1 MSKPALKKNHWTSRV
16 NEVSVSKDARGELNV
31 PLRGG
36 AENGEFAYIG
46 PLNHNA
52 VVYKSGKLGEGE
64 LLLEVEN
71 LSISGLP
78 LYDIYTVLKNCK
90 GPARFKT
97 VRQGSKLT
105 KDLKQ
110 YLSQRFQKSSPDHE
124 LQQTIRDNLYRHA
137 VPCTTRAP
145 REGEVPG
152 VDYDFLSVEQFLEL
166 EKSGT
171 LLEIGTYDG
180 NYYGTPKPPV
190 QPPSGKV
197 ISSSGNS
204 GDAPLPDGLR
214 SSLPGSQHSTPRR
227 SKSYNDMHNAGLVPG
242 EQQQEDD
249 EDLHDMNSSFTG
261 DSSELD
267 EIHHSV
273 RPFAP
278 RQSDLSYAGTTPSPP
293 AITESTQQ
301 THTHLSHPPPEDPLG
316 PLPDNWEMA
325 YTENGEV
332 YFIDH
337 NTRTTSWIDPRCLD
351 KPQKPLEESEDDEG
365 VHTEELDNDLE
376 LPPGWE
382 KIDDPVYGVYYVDHI
397 NRKTQYENPV
407 LEAKKR
413 RQLEQQQPQQP
424 QPQSQQPPEGERYI
438 REWIEDS
445 TMAGAPLASYAAN
458 HQETY
463 RDPQTGP
470 AVPNAMGQKRGKPF
484 FTRNRS
490 ELKGTFINTKL
501 KKSRRGFGFT
511 VVGGDEPDEF
521 LQIKSLVLDGPAA
534 LDGKMETGD
543 VIVSVNDTCVLGYT
557 HAQVVKI
564 FQSIPIGSMVNL
576 ELCRGYPLPFDPDD
590 PNTSLVTSV
599 AILDNKEPI
608 IVNGQETSNSY
619 DSPSSHGSQNNNN
632 GPTNSG
638 VPVNGLPRPHSP
650 STEVASDTSSQHGY
664 PSDVVT
670 LASSIATQPELIT
683 VHMEKGDKGFG
694 FTIADSPGGGGQRVK
709 QIVDYPRCRGLRE
722 GDIIVE
728 VNKRNVQSMSHNQ
741 VVDLLS
747 KCPKGSEVTMLVQRG
762 VAPAKKSPKLQLSR
776 KDSQNSSQHSV
787 SSHRSAHADSPV
799 HSSLAPALSES
810 NAPPPPSQPLPGLP
824 IQDSPG
830 DGTIQRK
837 PDPFKIWA
845 QSRSMYESR
854 LPDFQEQDIFLWR
867 KDTGFGFR
875 ILGGNE
881 PGEPIYIGHIV
892 KYGAADEDGRLRSG
906 DELICVDGTAVV
918 GKSHQLVVQLMQQAA
933 KQGHVNLTV
942 RRKSTYAVKAEGDM
956 PPSPASS
963 HHSSTQAPSLTE
975 DIGKRTPQG
984 SQNSLNTV
992 SSGSG
997 STSGIG
1003 SGGGGGVGGGG
1014 GGSAVVAAAAATTS
1028 SQPPIAT
1035 PAVVSSGLQPYDV
1048 EIRRG
1053 ENEGFGFVIVSSVSR
1068 PEAGTTF
1075 AGNACV
1081 AMPHKIGRIIEGS
1094 PADRCGKL
1102 KVGDRILAVNG
1113 CSITNKS
1120 HSDIVNL
1127 IKEAGNTVT
1136 LRIIPGDESSNASL
1150 LTNAEK
1156 IATITTT
1163 HTAQQ
1168 QAAPEARTNTKPKQ
1182 ESFAPQ
1188 AAPPQPPTQQLPS
1201 TQDSEFYSV
1210 DLERD
1215 NKGFGFSL
1223 RGGREYNMDL
1233 YVLRLAEDGAAVR
1246 NGKMMVGDE
1255 ILEING
1261 ESTKGMKHARA
1272 IELIKNGGR
1281 RVHLVLKRGDGSVP
1295 EYDDSTNNIS
1305 AANPA
1310 SGVQNAAEVNTLPP
1324 NGAPSESSDPP
1335 EPQQSSRSKKEPGR
1349 RSHGTGRHTHSNHR
1363 HHSPSKK
1370 TSTGKHKG
1378 KKSTG
1383 KNTPKKKDDKKSD
1396 GRHRHRSR
1404 HRSPHKGHTRSRS
1417 ADNVL
1422 DDRHGGQ
1429 RRGRSPDRRHRRHRS
1444 PNRSP
1449 HRSPRR
1455 SPYRSPRR
1463 SPYRSPHRSPHRH
1476 RSPYR
1481 TRQQSPTRRRA
1492 QSSDPYR
1499 RYRSPER
1506 QTRSTEKPIV
1516 DEPVLKEPIKT
1527 PESTFRLE
1535 DSTLRESPALDRL
1548 NREVTPPLR
1557 REDRLYGE
1565 DSLLM
1570 KASTLDRSYRG
1581 GDNLLKDMA
1590 SRNQRDITLPRVR
1603 TPDSDSAY
1611 KKYST
1616 LLRGRSTER
1625 FDSTQLRGRS
1635 TERFDSTQLRGRSTE
1650 RFDRDERY
1658 PSRDST
1664 PEPWYRSRSLG
1675 RDISP
1680 IRSFRRDDS
1689 EDEEDDDNFVAAQVT
1704 QYYSTVKNKTNTS
1717 RSSKPTLPEPK
1728 KTYKENPKDLS
1739 I

>member
-16 NEVSVSKDARGELNV
+16 NESSVCKDARGDLNV

-46 PLNHNA
+46 QVNEDV
-52 VVYKSGKLGEGE
+52 VVYKSGKLTEGD

-78 LYDIYTVLKNCK
+78 LYDVQTVIKNCK
-90 GPARFKT
+90 GPVRLKT
-97 VRQGSKLT
+97 VRQGSKLN
-105 KDLKQ
+105 KDLKH

-137 VPCTTRAP
+137 VPCTTRPP
-145 REGEVPG
+145 REGEVSG
-152 VDYDFLSVEQFLEL
+152 VDYNFLSVEDFLEL

-171 LLEIGTYDG
+171 LLEIGTYEG

-190 QPPSGKV
+190 QPPGGKV
-197 ISSSGNS
+197 ISNSSSG
-204 GDAPLPDGLR
+204 GDAPLPDGL
-214 SSLPGSQHSTPRR
+214 SGSLPGSQHSTPRR
-227 SKSYNDMHNAGLVPG
+227 SKSYNDMHNAGIGPG

-249 EDLHDMNSSFTG
+249 EDLPDMNSSFTG

-278 RQSDLSYAGTTPSPP
+278 RQSEPSYPGTTPSPP
-293 AITESTQQ
+293 STTESTQQ
-301 THTHLSHPPPEDPLG
+301 SHPHLSHPPPEDPLG

-337 NTRTTSWIDPRCLD
+337 NTKTTSWIDPRCLD
-351 KPQKPLEESEDDEG
+351 KPQKPLEECEDDEG

-407 LEAKKR
+407 LEAKRR
-413 RQLEQQQPQQP
+413 RQLEQQPQQP

-445 TMAGAPLASYAAN
+445 TLAGAPLASYAAN

-470 AVPNAMGQKRGKPF
+470 PMPNAMGQKRGKPF

-608 IVNGQETSNSY
+608 IVNGQEASNSY

-632 GPTNSG
+632 GSANGGAPL
-638 VPVNGLPRPHSP
+638 NGLPRPHSP
-650 STEVASDTSSQHGY
+650 SAEVASDTSSQHGY

-694 FTIADSPGGGGQRVK
+694 FTIADSLGGGGQRVK

-787 SSHRSAHADSPV
+787 SSHRSTHTDSPV
-799 HSSLAPALSES
+799 HPSLAPPLSES
-810 NAPPPPSQPLPGLP
+810 VAPPPPSQPLPGLP
-824 IQDSPG
+824 PQDSPA

-942 RRKSTYAVKAEGDM
+942 RRKTSYGVKAEGDV

-975 DIGKRTPQG
+975 EIGKRTPQG

-1003 SGGGGGVGGGG
+1003 SGGGGGGA
-1014 GGSAVVAAAAATTS
+1014 GGSGNTVVAAAAAATTS
-1028 SQPPIAT
+1028 SQPPNTIST
-1035 PAVVSSGLQPYDV
+1035 VSTSALQPYDV
-1048 EIRRG
+1048 EIHRG

-1163 HTAQQ
+1163 HTPQQ
-1168 QAAPEARTNTKPKQ
+1168 QAAPEARNNTKPKQ
-1182 ESFAPQ
+1182 ESFEFKAPQ
-1188 AAPPQPPTQQLPS
+1188 GPPPQPPTQPVS
-1201 TQDSEFYSV
+1201 AQDAEFYSV

-1246 NGKMMVGDE
+1246 NGKMRVGDE

-1272 IELIKNGGR
+1272 IELIKSGGR
-1281 RVHLVLKRGDGSVP
+1281 RAHLVLKRGDGSVP
-1295 EYDDSTNNIS
+1295 EYDGSPNDSS

-1310 SGVQNAAEVNTLPP
+1310 SGLQNAAEVSTLPST
-1324 NGAPSESSDPP
+1324 NAPLESSYPP
-1335 EPQQSSRSKKEPGR
+1335 EHNRPSQSKKEPGR
-1349 RSHGTGRHTHSNHR
+1349 HSTGTGKHHHSNHR
-1363 HHSPSKK
+1363 HRSPNKK

-1378 KKSTG
+1378 RKSKG
-1383 KNTPKKKDDKKSD
+1383 KDKKKDD
-1396 GRHRHRSR
+1396 GHRHHSSGHHRSR
-1404 HRSPHKGHTRSRS
+1404 HRSPDKAHNRSRS
-1417 ADNVL
+1417 AENTL
-1422 DDRHGGQ
+1422 DSRHRGH
-1429 RRGRSPDRRHRRHRS
+1429 RHGRSPDRRRGHQSPSRH
-1444 PNRSP
+1444 
-1449 HRSPRR
+1449 
-1455 SPYRSPRR
+1455 R
-1463 SPYRSPHRSPHRH
+1463 SPYRSPHRSPYHSSHRH
-1476 RSPYR
+1476 RSPHR
-1481 TRQQSPTRRRA
+1481 SRHHSPTRRHA
-1492 QSSDPYR
+1492 HSSDPYR
-1499 RYRSPER
+1499 RYTSPER
-1506 QTRSTEKPIV
+1506 QRGRSNDKPNGV
-1516 DEPVLKEPIKT
+1516 EAVLKEPIKT
-1527 PESTFRLE
+1527 PEPSLALE
-1535 DSTLRESPALDRL
+1535 DSVLREPPALDRL
-1548 NREVTPPLR
+1548 NREATLPPLR
-1557 REDRLYGE
+1557 REERLFGD

-1570 KASTLDRSYRG
+1570 RASSMERAYRG
-1581 GDNLLKDMA
+1581 DSLLRDVA
-1590 SRNQRDITLPRVR
+1590 SRGQRDAYRDTTLPRVR

-1611 KKYST
+1611 KRYSS
-1616 LLRGRSTER
+1616 LLRGRSPVRTER
-1625 FDSTQLRGRS
+1625 DGR
-1635 TERFDSTQLRGRSTE
+1635 
-1650 RFDRDERY
+1650 Y
-1658 PSRDST
+1658 ASRDSS
-1664 PEPWYRSRSLG
+1664 PEPQYRTRSLG

-1689 EDEEDDDNFVAAQVT
+1689 EDEEDDDNFVAAKVRE
-1704 QYYSTVKNKTNTS
+1704 YYSTLKTNTS

>member
-1 MSKPALKKNHWTSRV
+1 MSKPVLKKNHWTSRV
-16 NEVSVSKDARGELNV
+16 NECSVSKDARGDLNV

-46 PLNHNA
+46 QVNED
-52 VVYKSGKLGEGE
+52 VVFYKMGKLSEGE

-78 LYDIYTVLKNCK
+78 LYDIQTVIKNCK
-90 GPARFKT
+90 GAVRLKT
-97 VRQGSKLT
+97 VRQGSKLN
-105 KDLKQ
+105 KDLKH
-110 YLSQRFQKSSPDHE
+110 YLSQRFQKSSADHE

-137 VPCTTRAP
+137 VPCTTRGP
-145 REGEVPG
+145 RDREVPG
-152 VDYDFLSVEQFLEL
+152 VDYNFLSVEDFLEL

-190 QPPSGKV
+190 QPPGGKV
-197 ISSSGNS
+197 IRSSGS
-204 GDAPLPDGLR
+204 GGDAPLPDGL
-214 SSLPGSQHSTPRR
+214 SGSLPGSEHSTPRR
-227 SKSYNDMHNAGLVPG
+227 SKSYNDMQNAGIGPG
-242 EQQQEDD
+242 EQQQQQEED
-249 EDLHDMNSSFTG
+249 EDLPDMNSSFTG

-267 EIHHSV
+267 EIPHSV
-273 RPFAP
+273 RPYVP
-278 RQSDLSYAGTTPSPP
+278 RSDPPYVGRTPSPS
-293 AITESTQQ
+293 ATTESTQQ
-301 THTHLSHPPPEDPLG
+301 SNSNLSHPPPEDPLG
-316 PLPDNWEMA
+316 TLPDNWEMA

-332 YFIDH
+332 YYIDH
-337 NTRTTSWIDPRCLD
+337 NTKTTSWIDPRCMD
-351 KPQKPLEESEDDEG
+351 KPQKPLEECEDDEG

-397 NRKTQYENPV
+397 NRKTQYENPM
-407 LEAKKR
+407 LEAKRR
-413 RQLEQQQPQQP
+413 RQLEQQPQQP

-445 TMAGAPLASYAAN
+445 ALAGAPLANYASN

-470 AVPNAMGQKRGKPF
+470 PMPNAVGQKRGKPF

-490 ELKGTFINTKL
+490 ELNGTFINTKL

-543 VIVSVNDTCVLGYT
+543 VIVSVNDICVLGYT

-599 AILDNKEPI
+599 AILDNKDPI
-608 IVNGQETSNSY
+608 IVNGQEALNSY
-619 DSPSSHGSQNNNN
+619 DSPSSHGSQNNNGSTN
-632 GPTNSG
+632 GGAPH
-638 VPVNGLPRPHSP
+638 NGLPRPYSP
-650 STEVASDTSSQHGY
+650 SVDVASDTSSHQGY
-664 PSDVVT
+664 PNDVVT

-709 QIVDYPRCRGLRE
+709 QIVDYPRCRGLKE

-728 VNKRNVQSMSHNQ
+728 VNKRNVQTMSHNQ
-741 VVDLLS
+741 VVDMLS
-747 KCPKGSEVTMLVQRG
+747 KCPKGSEVSMLVQRG
-762 VAPAKKSPKLQLSR
+762 VAPAKKSPKLDHTELAPPYRDYTRMQLSR

-787 SSHRSAHADSPV
+787 SSHRSAHTDSPV
-799 HSSLAPALSES
+799 HPSLAATLNES
-810 NAPPPPSQPLPGLP
+810 IAPPPPSQPLPGLP
-824 IQDSPG
+824 PQDSPA

-906 DELICVDGTAVV
+906 DELVSVDGTAVV

-942 RRKSTYAVKAEGDM
+942 RRKATYTVKAEGDV

-963 HHSSTQAPSLTE
+963 HHSSNQAPSLTE
-975 DIGKRTPQG
+975 EMGKRDPQG

-1003 SGGGGGVGGGG
+1003 SGGGGGGGA
-1014 GGSAVVAAAAATTS
+1014 GGSVNAVIAVAAATTNS
-1028 SQPPIAT
+1028 SQPPIVMANAPST
-1035 PAVVSSGLQPYDV
+1035 MQPYDV

-1053 ENEGFGFVIVSSVSR
+1053 ESEGFGFVIVSSVSR

-1075 AGNACV
+1075 
-1081 AMPHKIGRIIEGS
+1081 GRIIEGS

-1102 KVGDRILAVNG
+1102 KVGDRILAVNS

-1163 HTAQQ
+1163 HTPQQ
-1168 QAAPEARTNTKPKQ
+1168 QAAPEARNNTKPKQ
-1182 ESFAPQ
+1182 ESFEFKAPQ
-1188 AAPPQPPTQQLPS
+1188 GPPPQPPTQVS
-1201 TQDSEFYSV
+1201 AQDSEFYSV
-1210 DLERD
+1210 DLDRD

-1233 YVLRLAEDGAAVR
+1233 YVLRLAEEGAAVR
-1246 NGKMMVGDE
+1246 NGKMRVGDE

-1272 IELIKNGGR
+1272 IELIKSGGR

-1295 EYDDSTNNIS
+1295 EYVNGPDDVITAYPS
-1305 AANPA
+1305 
-1310 SGVQNAAEVNTLPP
+1310 SGLQNAAEVSALTN
-1324 NGAPSESSDPP
+1324 APSESSYPP
-1335 EPQQSSRSKKEPGR
+1335 EPPQPSRSKKEPTR
-1349 RSHGTGRHTHSNHR
+1349 PSNHR
-1363 HHSPSKK
+1363 HRSPNKK
-1370 TSTGKHKG
+1370 TSTVKTKG
-1378 KKSTG
+1378 KKSKG
-1383 KNTPKKKDDKKSD
+1383 NKLLKKKDDKGSD
-1396 GRHRHRSR
+1396 GHRHHSNGKHRSR
-1404 HRSPHKGHTRSRS
+1404 HRSPDKVHSRSRS
-1417 ADNVL
+1417 AENTL
-1422 DDRHGGQ
+1422 DTRRGGQ
-1429 RRGRSPDRRHRRHRS
+1429 RSGRSPDRRTGQPSNHRS
-1444 PNRSP
+1444 P
-1449 HRSPRR
+1449 H
-1455 SPYRSPRR
+1455 R
-1463 SPYRSPHRSPHRH
+1463 SPYRSPHRSPHRSPRRH
-1476 RSPYR
+1476 RSPHR
-1481 TRQQSPTRRRA
+1481 SRHHSPTRR
-1492 QSSDPYR
+1492 QYHSSDPYR
-1499 RYRSPER
+1499 RNASPER
-1506 QTRSTEKPIV
+1506 QRRVNEKPNGV
-1516 DEPVLKEPIKT
+1516 EAALKEPART
-1527 PESTFRLE
+1527 SELSLPFE
-1535 DSTLRESPALDRL
+1535 DSFLRESPAMDRL
-1548 NREVTPPLR
+1548 NREATLPPLR
-1557 REDRLYGE
+1557 REGRLYGE
-1565 DSLLM
+1565 DSLLR
-1570 KASTLDRSYRG
+1570 KASSMERIYK
-1581 GDNLLKDMA
+1581 GDSLLRDLAA
-1590 SRNQRDITLPRVR
+1590 SRSQRDATLPRVR

-1611 KKYST
+1611 KKYSS
-1616 LLRGRSTER
+1616 LLRGRSPER
-1625 FDSTQLRGRS
+1625 TVRDDGR
-1635 TERFDSTQLRGRSTE
+1635 FA
-1650 RFDRDERY
+1650 
-1658 PSRDST
+1658 SRDST
-1664 PEPWYRSRSLG
+1664 PEPQYRARSLG

-1680 IRSFRRDDS
+1680 VRSFRRDDS
-1689 EDEEDDDNFVAAQVT
+1689 EDEEDDDNFVAAKVRE
-1704 QYYSTVKNKTNTS
+1704 YYSTLKTDSS
-1717 RSSKPTLPEPK
+1717 RSSALPEPK
-1728 KTYKENPKDLS
+1728 KTYKDNPKDLS

>member
-1 MSKPALKKNHWTSRV
+1 MSKPVLKKNHWTSRV
-16 NEVSVSKDARGELNV
+16 NETSVSKDARGDLNV
-31 PLRGG
+31 QLRGG

-46 PLNHNA
+46 RVEEDV
-52 VVYKSGKLGEGE
+52 VVYQSGKLNEGE

-78 LYDIYTVLKNCK
+78 LYDIHTVIKNCK
-90 GPARFKT
+90 GPVRLKT
-97 VRQGSKLT
+97 VRQGSKLN
-105 KDLKQ
+105 KDLKH

-152 VDYDFLSVEQFLEL
+152 VDYNFLSVEDFLEL

-190 QPPSGKV
+190 QPPGGKV
-197 ISSSGNS
+197 ISSSGNG
-204 GDAPLPDGLR
+204 GDAPLPDGLS

-227 SKSYNDMHNAGLVPG
+227 SKSYNDMHNAGIGPG
-242 EQQQEDD
+242 ELQQEDD
-249 EDLHDMNSSFTG
+249 EDLPDMNSSFTG

-267 EIHHSV
+267 EIHNSV
-273 RPFAP
+273 RNFAP
-278 RQSDLSYAGTTPSPP
+278 RRSDPPYIGTTPSPP
-293 AITESTQQ
+293 ATTESTQQ
-301 THTHLSHPPPEDPLG
+301 THPHLSHPPPEDPLG

-337 NTRTTSWIDPRCLD
+337 NTKTTSWIDPRCLD
-351 KPQKPLEESEDDEG
+351 KPQKPLEECEDDEG

-407 LEAKKR
+407 LEAKRR

-445 TMAGAPLASYAAN
+445 ALAGPPLASYAAN

-463 RDPQTGP
+463 RDPETGP
-470 AVPNAMGQKRGKPF
+470 TVPNAMGQKRGKPF

-599 AILDNKEPI
+599 AILDNKDPI
-608 IVNGQETSNSY
+608 IVNGQEAPNSY

-632 GPTNSG
+632 GSTNG
-638 VPVNGLPRPHSP
+638 GAPLNGLPRPHSP
-650 STEVASDTSSQHGY
+650 SAEVASDTSSQHGY

-709 QIVDYPRCRGLRE
+709 QIVDYPRCRGLKE

-787 SSHRSAHADSPV
+787 SSHRSVHTDSPV
-799 HSSLAPALSES
+799 HQSLAPPLSES
-810 NAPPPPSQPLPGLP
+810 VAPPPPSQPLPGLP
-824 IQDSPG
+824 PQDSPA

-942 RRKSTYAVKAEGDM
+942 RRKTSYAVKAEGDV

-975 DIGKRTPQG
+975 EIGKRTPQG

-1003 SGGGGGVGGGG
+1003 SGGGGGGA
-1014 GGSAVVAAAAATTS
+1014 GGSSNAVVAVAAATTA
-1028 SQPPIAT
+1028 SQPPNAT
-1035 PAVVSSGLQPYDV
+1035 STVPSALQPYDV

-1163 HTAQQ
+1163 HTPQQ
-1168 QAAPEARTNTKPKQ
+1168 QAAPEARNNTKPKQ
-1182 ESFAPQ
+1182 ESFEFKAPQ
-1188 AAPPQPPTQQLPS
+1188 GPPPQPPTQVSP
-1201 TQDSEFYSV
+1201 QDAEFYSV

-1246 NGKMMVGDE
+1246 NGKMRVGDE

-1272 IELIKNGGR
+1272 IELIKSGGR
-1281 RVHLVLKRGDGSVP
+1281 RAHLVLKRGDGSVP
-1295 EYDDSTNNIS
+1295 EYDGSPNDSS

-1310 SGVQNAAEVNTLPP
+1310 SGLQNAAEVSTMPSTHE
-1324 NGAPSESSDPP
+1324 PSESSYPP
-1335 EPQQSSRSKKEPGR
+1335 EPHQSSRSKKEPTR
-1349 RSHGTGRHTHSNHR
+1349 HSTGTGKH
-1363 HHSPSKK
+1363 HHSKNRHRSPGKK

-1378 KKSTG
+1378 KKYPV
-1383 KNTPKKKDDKKSD
+1383 KLFKKKDNKGSD
-1396 GRHRHRSR
+1396 GHRHPSSGHHRSR
-1404 HRSPHKGHTRSRS
+1404 HRSPERGHGRSRS
-1417 ADNVL
+1417 AENTL
-1422 DDRHGGQ
+1422 DSRHGGH
-1429 RRGRSPDRRHRRHRS
+1429 RHGRSPDRRHGHHTTSHHRHRS
-1444 PNRSP
+1444 P
-1449 HRSPRR
+1449 
-1455 SPYRSPRR
+1455 YR
-1463 SPYRSPHRSPHRH
+1463 SPYRSPHRSPYRSPHRH
-1476 RSPYR
+1476 RSPHR
-1481 TRQQSPTRRRA
+1481 SRHHSPTRRYA
-1492 QSSDPYR
+1492 HSYDPHR
-1499 RYRSPER
+1499 RYASPER
-1506 QTRSTEKPIV
+1506 QTRSNEKPNG
-1516 DEPVLKEPIKT
+1516 DEAVLKEPIKS
-1527 PESTFRLE
+1527 PEPSLPFE
-1535 DSTLRESPALDRL
+1535 DSILREAPAMDRL
-1548 NREVTPPLR
+1548 NREATLPSLLR
-1557 REDRLYGE
+1557 EERRYGE
-1565 DSLLM
+1565 DSLL
-1570 KASTLDRSYRG
+1570 KRASSMERAYRG
-1581 GDNLLKDMA
+1581 DTLKGDSLLRDLA
-1590 SRNQRDITLPRVR
+1590 SRGQRDNFRDTTLPRVR

-1611 KKYST
+1611 RRYTS
-1616 LLRGRSTER
+1616 LLRGRSPERTER
-1625 FDSTQLRGRS
+1625 DGRYASRGNS
-1635 TERFDSTQLRGRSTE
+1635 
-1650 RFDRDERY
+1650 
-1658 PSRDST
+1658 
-1664 PEPWYRSRSLG
+1664 PEPAYRSHSLG
-1675 RDISP
+1675 RDVSP
-1680 IRSFRRDDS
+1680 IRSPRRDDS
-1689 EDEEDDDNFVAAQVT
+1689 EDEEDDDNFVADKVRE
-1704 QYYSTVKNKTNTS
+1704 YYSTLKTNTS
-1717 RSSKPTLPEPK
+1717 HSSRPTLPEPK
-1728 KTYKENPKDLS
+1728 KTYKEKPKDLS

>member
-1 MSKPALKKNHWTSRV
+1 MSKPALKKPHWSARV
-16 NEVSVSKDARGELNV
+16 IESFVLKDARGDINV
-31 PLRGG
+31 PMRGG
-36 AENGEFAYIG
+36 AENGEFAHIG
-46 PLNHNA
+46 PVDRDL
-52 VVYKSGKLGEGE
+52 VIYQSGALSEGD

-71 LSISGLP
+71 LAISGLP
-78 LYDIYTVLKNCK
+78 LYDVQTVIQNSR
-90 GPARFKT
+90 GPVKLKT
-97 VRQGSKLT
+97 VRQGNKLT
-105 KDLKQ
+105 KDLKL

-124 LQQTIRDNLYRHA
+124 LQQTIRDNLYHHA
-137 VPCTTRAP
+137 VPCTTRHP
-145 REGEVPG
+145 RDGEVPG
-152 VDYDFLSVEQFLEL
+152 VDYNFLSVEDFLEL

-171 LLEIGTYDG
+171 LLEVGSYEG

-190 QPPSGKV
+190 HPPNGKV
-197 ISSSGNS
+197 ISSGVRG
-204 GDAPLPDGLR
+204 GDAPLPDGL
-214 SSLPGSQHSTPRR
+214 SGSLPGSQHSTPRR
-227 SKSYNDMHNAGLVPG
+227 SKSYHDMHNAGIGPG
-242 EQQQEDD
+242 ERQEDD
-249 EDLHDMNSSFTG
+249 DDLPDMNSSFTG

-267 EIHHSV
+267 EINHPV
-273 RPFAP
+273 RPYVP
-278 RQSDLSYAGTTPSPP
+278 RQSDPSYPGTTPSPSST
-293 AITESTQQ
+293 TEGTQQ
-301 THTHLSHPPPEDPLG
+301 THSHLSHPPSEDPQG

-337 NTRTTSWIDPRCLD
+337 NTKTTSWIDPRCLD
-351 KPQKPLEESEDDEG
+351 KPQKPVEESEDDEG

-407 LEAKKR
+407 LEAKRR
-413 RQLEQQQPQQP
+413 RQPEQQLPP
-424 QPQSQQPPEGERYI
+424 QPQSQQPPE
-438 REWIEDS
+438 EWIEDS

-463 RDPQTGP
+463 RDPQMGP
-470 AVPNAMGQKRGKPF
+470 PPVPTAMGQKRGKPF

-490 ELKGTFINTKL
+490 ELKGNFINTKL

-543 VIVSVNDTCVLGYT
+543 VIVSVNDICVLGYT

-599 AILDNKEPI
+599 AILDNKDPI
-608 IVNGQETSNSY
+608 IVNGQEVSNSY
-619 DSPSSHGSQNNNN
+619 DSPSSHGSQSNNHGPAN
-632 GPTNSG
+632 GGAPL
-638 VPVNGLPRPHSP
+638 NGLPRSHSP

-664 PSDVVT
+664 HSDVHT

-694 FTIADSPGGGGQRVK
+694 FTIADSVGGGGQRVK

-762 VAPAKKSPKLQLSR
+762 VAPAKKSPKLDRFDPAPAYRDYTRQLSR

-799 HSSLAPALSES
+799 HTSLAPPLSES
-810 NAPPPPSQPLPGLP
+810 NAPPPPPSQPLPGLP
-824 IQDSPG
+824 PEDSTG

-906 DELICVDGTAVV
+906 DELISVDGTAVV

-933 KQGHVNLTV
+933 KQGHVNLMV
-942 RRKSTYAVKAEGDM
+942 RRKTSYAVKAEGDV

-963 HHSSTQAPSLTE
+963 HHSSIQAPSLTD

-1003 SGGGGGVGGGG
+1003 SGGGGGPAANGNTNTVMP
-1014 GGSAVVAAAAATTS
+1014 AAAVTAATTS
-1028 SQPPIAT
+1028 SSQPLN
-1035 PAVVSSGLQPYDV
+1035 SSSAGNPSSTLQPYDV
-1048 EIRRG
+1048 EIHRG

-1102 KVGDRILAVNG
+1102 KVGDRILAVNN

-1182 ESFAPQ
+1182 ESFEFMPQ
-1188 AAPPQPPTQQLPS
+1188 QGPPPQPPTQPGS
-1201 TQDSEFYSV
+1201 AQDSEFYSV

-1215 NKGFGFSL
+1215 SKGFGFSL

-1246 NGKMMVGDE
+1246 NGKMRVGDE

-1281 RVHLVLKRGDGSVP
+1281 RAHLVLKRGDGSVP
-1295 EYDDSTNNIS
+1295 EYDGITDG
-1305 AANPA
+1305 NPA
-1310 SGVQNAAEVNTLPP
+1310 AGLQNAEEVSLLPQT
-1324 NGAPSESSDPP
+1324 NAPSEASFPP
-1335 EPQQSSRSKKEPGR
+1335 EPQEASRSKKDPHRHSNGTGRHHHSKHRRHSPTKHRGR
-1349 RSHGTGRHTHSNHR
+1349 RSHGHR
-1363 HHSPSKK
+1363 LY
-1370 TSTGKHKG
+1370 
-1378 KKSTG
+1378 
-1383 KNTPKKKDDKKSD
+1383 KKKDSS
-1396 GRHRHRSR
+1396 GHHHHSSGHHRSR
-1404 HRSPHKGHTRSRS
+1404 HRSPDKGHSRSRS
-1417 ADNVL
+1417 AENTL
-1422 DDRHGGQ
+1422 DSKHSGHY
-1429 RRGRSPDRRHRRHRS
+1429 RGRSPDRHRHHRSPSPHRRHRS
-1444 PNRSP
+1444 PY
-1449 HRSPRR
+1449 R
-1455 SPYRSPRR
+1455 SPYRRH
-1463 SPYRSPHRSPHRH
+1463 SPHRSPHRH
-1476 RSPYR
+1476 RSPYHHSR
-1481 TRQQSPTRRRA
+1481 HRSPRRHTH
-1492 QSSDPYR
+1492 SSDPYY
-1499 RYRSPER
+1499 RYGSPER
-1506 QTRSTEKPIV
+1506 LNRNNEKPTA
-1516 DEPVLKEPIKT
+1516 DEAALKEPHV
-1527 PESTFRLE
+1527 STEPRFPLE
-1535 DSTLRESPALDRL
+1535 NGILREPQTLERQ
-1548 NREVTPPLR
+1548 NKEVTLPPLR
-1557 REDRLYGE
+1557 RDDRLYE
-1565 DSLLM
+1565 DDSLLM
-1570 KASTLDRSYRG
+1570 RASSMDRAYRG
-1581 GDNLLKDMA
+1581 NSLLRDLA
-1590 SRNQRDITLPRVR
+1590 SGGQRDAFRDATLPRER
-1603 TPDSDSAY
+1603 APELESAY
-1611 KKYST
+1611 KKYSS
-1616 LLRGRSTER
+1616 LLRGRSPER
-1625 FDSTQLRGRS
+1625 NNHHGHHFSRS
-1635 TERFDSTQLRGRSTE
+1635 N
-1650 RFDRDERY
+1650 
-1658 PSRDST
+1658 T
-1664 PEPWYRSRSLG
+1664 PEPPVYRARSLG

-1680 IRSFRRDDS
+1680 IRSPRRADS
-1689 EDEEDDDNFVAAQVT
+1689 EDEEDDDYFVAAKVKE
-1704 QYYSTVKNKTNTS
+1704 YYSTLKSNTH
-1717 RSSKPTLPEPK
+1717 RSTKPTLPEPK
-1728 KTYKENPKDLS
+1728 HYKENPKDLS

>member
-16 NEVSVSKDARGELNV
+16 NESSVCKDARGDLNV

-46 PLNHNA
+46 QVNEDV
-52 VVYKSGKLGEGE
+52 VVYKSGKLTEGD

-78 LYDIYTVLKNCK
+78 LYDVQTVIKNCK
-90 GPARFKT
+90 GPVRLKT
-97 VRQGSKLT
+97 VRQGSKLN
-105 KDLKQ
+105 KDLKH

-137 VPCTTRAP
+137 VPCTTRPP
-145 REGEVPG
+145 REGEVSG
-152 VDYDFLSVEQFLEL
+152 VDYNFLSVEDFLEL

-171 LLEIGTYDG
+171 LLEIGTYEG

-190 QPPSGKV
+190 QPPGGKV
-197 ISSSGNS
+197 ISNSSSG
-204 GDAPLPDGLR
+204 GDAPLPDGL
-214 SSLPGSQHSTPRR
+214 SGSLPGSQHSTPRR
-227 SKSYNDMHNAGLVPG
+227 SKSYNDMHNAGIGPG
-242 EQQQEDD
+242 EQQQQEDD
-249 EDLHDMNSSFTG
+249 EDLPDMNSSFTG

-278 RQSDLSYAGTTPSPP
+278 RQSEPSYPGTTPSPP
-293 AITESTQQ
+293 STTESTQQ
-301 THTHLSHPPPEDPLG
+301 SHPHLSHPPPEDPLG

-337 NTRTTSWIDPRCLD
+337 NTKTTSWIDPRCLD
-351 KPQKPLEESEDDEG
+351 KPQKPLEECEDDEG

-407 LEAKKR
+407 LEAKRR
-413 RQLEQQQPQQP
+413 RQLEQQPQQP

-445 TMAGAPLASYAAN
+445 TLAGAPLASYAAN

-470 AVPNAMGQKRGKPF
+470 PMPNAMGQKRGKPF

-608 IVNGQETSNSY
+608 IVNGQEASNSY

-632 GPTNSG
+632 GSANGGAPL
-638 VPVNGLPRPHSP
+638 NGLPRPHSP
-650 STEVASDTSSQHGY
+650 SAEVASDTSSQHGY

-694 FTIADSPGGGGQRVK
+694 FTIADSLGGGGQRVK

-762 VAPAKKSPKLQLSR
+762 VAPAKKSPKLDDFELAPPYRDYTRRQLSR

-787 SSHRSAHADSPV
+787 SSHRSAHTDSPV
-799 HSSLAPALSES
+799 HPSLAPPLSES
-810 NAPPPPSQPLPGLP
+810 VAPPPPSQPLPGLP
-824 IQDSPG
+824 PQDSPA

-942 RRKSTYAVKAEGDM
+942 RRKTSYGVKAEGDV

-975 DIGKRTPQG
+975 EIGKRTPQG

-1003 SGGGGGVGGGG
+1003 SGGGGGGA
-1014 GGSAVVAAAAATTS
+1014 GGSGNTVVAAAAAATTS
-1028 SQPPIAT
+1028 SQPPNTIST
-1035 PAVVSSGLQPYDV
+1035 VSTSALQPYDV
-1048 EIRRG
+1048 EIHRG

-1163 HTAQQ
+1163 HTPQQ
-1168 QAAPEARTNTKPKQ
+1168 QAAPEARNNTKPKQ
-1182 ESFAPQ
+1182 ESFEFKAPQ
-1188 AAPPQPPTQQLPS
+1188 GPPPQPPTQPVS
-1201 TQDSEFYSV
+1201 AQDAEFYSV

-1246 NGKMMVGDE
+1246 NGKMRVGDE

-1272 IELIKNGGR
+1272 IELIKSGGR
-1281 RVHLVLKRGDGSVP
+1281 RAHLVLKRGDGSVP
-1295 EYDDSTNNIS
+1295 EYGMVAPHLTACMRNDKMGEASVLQNQTTVCNFPPLS
-1305 AANPA
+1305 CRLALPPA
-1310 SGVQNAAEVNTLPP
+1310 SSLSLSLSLSLPLSISLIILISVWCGL
-1324 NGAPSESSDPP
+1324 N
-1335 EPQQSSRSKKEPGR
+1335 
-1349 RSHGTGRHTHSNHR
+1349 
-1363 HHSPSKK
+1363 SP
-1370 TSTGKHKG
+1370 
-1378 KKSTG
+1378 
-1383 KNTPKKKDDKKSD
+1383 
-1396 GRHRHRSR
+1396 
-1404 HRSPHKGHTRSRS
+1404 
-1417 ADNVL
+1417 V
-1422 DDRHGGQ
+1422 
-1429 RRGRSPDRRHRRHRS
+1429 
-1444 PNRSP
+1444 
-1449 HRSPRR
+1449 
-1455 SPYRSPRR
+1455 
-1463 SPYRSPHRSPHRH
+1463 
-1476 RSPYR
+1476 
-1481 TRQQSPTRRRA
+1481 
-1492 QSSDPYR
+1492 
-1499 RYRSPER
+1499 
-1506 QTRSTEKPIV
+1506 
-1516 DEPVLKEPIKT
+1516 PVL
-1527 PESTFRLE
+1527 
-1535 DSTLRESPALDRL
+1535 
-1548 NREVTPPLR
+1548 
-1557 REDRLYGE
+1557 
-1565 DSLLM
+1565 
-1570 KASTLDRSYRG
+1570 
-1581 GDNLLKDMA
+1581 
-1590 SRNQRDITLPRVR
+1590 
-1603 TPDSDSAY
+1603 
-1611 KKYST
+1611 YSMH
-1616 LLRGRSTER
+1616 
-1625 FDSTQLRGRS
+1625 
-1635 TERFDSTQLRGRSTE
+1635 
-1650 RFDRDERY
+1650 
-1658 PSRDST
+1658 
-1664 PEPWYRSRSLG
+1664 
-1675 RDISP
+1675 
-1680 IRSFRRDDS
+1680 
-1689 EDEEDDDNFVAAQVT
+1689 
-1704 QYYSTVKNKTNTS
+1704 TNPFT
-1717 RSSKPTLPEPK
+1717 
-1728 KTYKENPKDLS
+1728 
-1739 I
+1739 

>member
-1 MSKPALKKNHWTSRV
+1 MSKPPPKKNHWTSRV
-16 NEVSVSKDARGELNV
+16 NECLVSRDARGDLNV

-36 AENGEFAYIG
+36 AEDGEFAHIG
-46 PLNHNA
+46 QVNGDARL
-52 VVYKSGKLGEGE
+52 VYQSGKLNDGE

-78 LYDIYTVLKNCK
+78 LYDVRTLIQNCK
-90 GPARFKT
+90 GPVRLKT
-97 VRQGSKLT
+97 VRQGSKLN
-105 KDLKQ
+105 KDLKH

-145 REGEVPG
+145 REGEVSG
-152 VDYDFLSVEQFLEL
+152 VDYNFLSVEDFLEL

-180 NYYGTPKPPV
+180 NYYGTPKPPE
-190 QPPSGKV
+190 QPPGGKV
-197 ISSSGNS
+197 ISRSGS
-204 GDAPLPDGLR
+204 GGDAPLPDGL
-214 SSLPGSQHSTPRR
+214 SGSLPGSQHSTPRR
-227 SKSYNDMHNAGLVPG
+227 SKSYNDMQNAGIGPG
-242 EQQQEDD
+242 AQQQEDD
-249 EDLHDMNSSFTG
+249 EDLPDMNSSFTG
-261 DSSELD
+261 DSSEFD
-267 EIHHSV
+267 EIHHTV

-278 RQSDLSYAGTTPSPP
+278 HQSAPSYAGTTPSPP
-293 AITESTQQ
+293 ATTESTQQ
-301 THTHLSHPPPEDPLG
+301 SHSHPSHPPPEDPLG

-337 NTRTTSWIDPRCLD
+337 NTKTTSWIDPRCLD
-351 KPQKPLEESEDDEG
+351 KPQKPLEECEDDEG

-407 LEAKKR
+407 LEAKRR
-413 RQLEQQQPQQP
+413 RQLEQQQP

-445 TMAGAPLASYAAN
+445 TLAGAPLASYAAN

-470 AVPNAMGQKRGKPF
+470 PMPNAMGQKRGKPF

-599 AILDNKEPI
+599 AILENKEPI
-608 IVNGQETSNSY
+608 IVNGQEAPNSY

-632 GPTNSG
+632 ISTNG
-638 VPVNGLPRPHSP
+638 GAPLNGLPRPHSP
-650 STEVASDTSSQHGY
+650 SAEVASDTSSQHGY
-664 PSDVVT
+664 PNDVVT

-709 QIVDYPRCRGLRE
+709 QIVDYPRCRGLKE

-741 VVDLLS
+741 VVDMLS
-747 KCPKGSEVTMLVQRG
+747 KCPKGSGVTMLVQRG

-787 SSHRSAHADSPV
+787 SSHRSTHTDSPL
-799 HSSLAPALSES
+799 HPSLAPPLNENA
-810 NAPPPPSQPLPGLP
+810 APPPPTQPLPGLP
-824 IQDSPG
+824 PQDSPA

-942 RRKSTYAVKAEGDM
+942 RRKTGFAVKAEGDV

-975 DIGKRTPQG
+975 EMGKRTPQG

-1003 SGGGGGVGGGG
+1003 SGGGGGGVGGSGNTVVT
-1014 GGSAVVAAAAATTS
+1014 AVAAATS
-1028 SQPPIAT
+1028 SQPLNANSIA
-1035 PAVVSSGLQPYDV
+1035 PSSTLQPYDV

-1102 KVGDRILAVNG
+1102 KVGDRILAVNA

-1163 HTAQQ
+1163 HTPQQ
-1168 QAAPEARTNTKPKQ
+1168 QAAPEARNNTKPKQ
-1182 ESFAPQ
+1182 ESFEYKPPQ
-1188 AAPPQPPTQQLPS
+1188 GPPPQPPTQVS
-1201 TQDSEFYSV
+1201 AQDGEFYSV
-1210 DLERD
+1210 DLDRD

-1246 NGKMMVGDE
+1246 NGKMRVGDE

-1272 IELIKNGGR
+1272 IELIKSGGR

-1295 EYDDSTNNIS
+1295 EYDGSPNDSST
-1305 AANPA
+1305 AYPA
-1310 SGVQNAAEVNTLPP
+1310 SGLQNAAEVSTMPSTN
-1324 NGAPSESSDPP
+1324 APSELSYPP
-1335 EPQQSSRSKKEPGR
+1335 GPQQPSRSKKEPNHNSNR
-1349 RSHGTGRHTHSNHR
+1349 AGRHHHSKHR
-1363 HHSPSKK
+1363 HSSPHKK
-1370 TSTGKHKG
+1370 TSTGRRKE
-1378 KKSTG
+1378 KKSTTKG
-1383 KNTPKKKDDKKSD
+1383 ALKLFKKKDGKGSD
-1396 GRHRHRSR
+1396 GHHPQSSGHHRSR
-1404 HRSPHKGHTRSRS
+1404 HRSPDRKHGRSRS
-1417 ADNVL
+1417 AENTL
-1422 DDRHGGQ
+1422 DSRHRGH
-1429 RRGRSPDRRHRRHRS
+1429 RHGRSPERHQGHRHRS
-1444 PNRSP
+1444 P
-1449 HRSPRR
+1449 
-1455 SPYRSPRR
+1455 YR
-1463 SPYRSPHRSPHRH
+1463 SPYRSPHRSPHRSPRRH
-1476 RSPYR
+1476 RSPHR
-1481 TRQQSPTRRRA
+1481 SRQHSPTRRHTN
-1492 QSSDPYR
+1492 SLDPYR
-1499 RYRSPER
+1499 RYASPER
-1506 QTRSTEKPIV
+1506 QGRSNEMPNR
-1516 DEPVLKEPIKT
+1516 DAAVLKEPRPKT
-1527 PESTFRLE
+1527 PELSFPFE
-1535 DSTLRESPALDRL
+1535 DSILREPPALGRL
-1548 NREVTPPLR
+1548 NSEATFPPLR
-1557 REDRLYGE
+1557 REERLYGE
-1565 DSLLM
+1565 DSLM
-1570 KASTLDRSYRG
+1570 KRASSMDRAYRG
-1581 GDNLLKDMA
+1581 DSLLGNSLLRDVA
-1590 SRNQRDITLPRVR
+1590 SRGQRDTYGDTTLPRVR
-1603 TPDSDSAY
+1603 TPESDSGY
-1611 KKYST
+1611 KRYSS
-1616 LLRGRSTER
+1616 LLRGRSPER
-1625 FDSTQLRGRS
+1625 AERNGRYAS
-1635 TERFDSTQLRGRSTE
+1635 QG
-1650 RFDRDERY
+1650 
-1658 PSRDST
+1658 ST
-1664 PEPWYRSRSLG
+1664 PEPQYRSSSLG
-1675 RDISP
+1675 RDVSP
-1680 IRSFRRDDS
+1680 VRTSRRDDS
-1689 EDEEDDDNFVAAQVT
+1689 EDEEDDDIFVAAKVRE
-1704 QYYSTVKNKTNTS
+1704 YYSTLKTNTS
-1717 RSSKPTLPEPK
+1717 SSSKPTLPEPK
-1728 KTYKENPKDLS
+1728 KTYKDNPRDLS

>member
-1 MSKPALKKNHWTSRV
+1 MSKPVLKKNHWTFRL
-16 NEVSVSKDARGELNV
+16 NECAVFKDARGEFSV

-36 AENGEFAYIG
+36 AENGEFALIG
-46 PLNHNA
+46 QVNED
-52 VVYKSGKLGEGE
+52 VVLYKSGKLNEGE

-78 LYDIYTVLKNCK
+78 LYDVQTVIKNCK
-90 GPARFKT
+90 GPVRLKT
-97 VRQGSKLT
+97 VRQGSKLN
-105 KDLKQ
+105 KDLKN
-110 YLSQRFQKSSPDHE
+110 YLSQRFQKSSPDYE

-152 VDYDFLSVEQFLEL
+152 VDYNFLSVEDFLEL

-171 LLEIGTYDG
+171 LLEIGTYEG

-197 ISSSGNS
+197 ISSSGN
-204 GDAPLPDGLR
+204 GGNAPLPDRLS
-214 SSLPGSQHSTPRR
+214 SSLPGSEHSTPRR
-227 SKSYNDMHNAGLVPG
+227 TKSYNDMHNAEIVPG
-242 EQQQEDD
+242 DQQQEDN
-249 EDLHDMNSSFTG
+249 EDLPDMNSSFTG

-267 EIHHSV
+267 EINPSV

-278 RQSDLSYAGTTPSPP
+278 RHSDPSYAGTTPSPP
-293 AITESTQQ
+293 ATTESTQQ
-301 THTHLSHPPPEDPLG
+301 THSHLSHPPPEDPLG
-316 PLPDNWEMA
+316 PLPENWEMA

-337 NTRTTSWIDPRCLD
+337 NTKTTSWIDPRCLD
-351 KPQKPLEESEDDEG
+351 KPQKPLEECEDDEG

-407 LEAKKR
+407 LEAKRR

-445 TMAGAPLASYAAN
+445 TLAGAPLASYAAN

-470 AVPNAMGQKRGKPF
+470 TVPNAMGQKRGKPF

-564 FQSIPIGSMVNL
+564 FQTIPIGSMVNL

-599 AILDNKEPI
+599 AILNNKDPI
-608 IVNGQETSNSY
+608 IINGQEVPNSY
-619 DSPSSHGSQNNNN
+619 DSPSNHSSQNNNN
-632 GPTNSG
+632 GSTNG
-638 VPVNGLPRPHSP
+638 GAPLNGLPRPRSP
-650 STEVASDTSSQHGY
+650 SAEVASDTSSQHAY
-664 PSDVVT
+664 TSDVVT

-709 QIVDYPRCRGLRE
+709 QIVDYPRCRGLKE

-762 VAPAKKSPKLQLSR
+762 VAPAKKSPKLDDFDLAPPYRDYSRMQLSR

-787 SSHRSAHADSPV
+787 SSHRSTHTDSPV
-799 HSSLAPALSES
+799 HPSLASSLSES
-810 NAPPPPSQPLPGLP
+810 APPPPPSQPLPGLP
-824 IQDSPG
+824 QDSLA

-942 RRKSTYAVKAEGDM
+942 RRKTSYAVKAEGDV

-975 DIGKRTPQG
+975 EIGKRTPQG

-1003 SGGGGGVGGGG
+1003 SGGGGGGT
-1014 GGSAVVAAAAATTS
+1014 GGSGNAVVPAAAATTS
-1028 SQPPIAT
+1028 SQPPNST
-1035 PAVVSSGLQPYDV
+1035 STGSSSALQPYDV

-1068 PEAGTTF
+1068 PETGTTF

-1163 HTAQQ
+1163 HTPQQ
-1168 QAAPEARTNTKPKQ
+1168 QAAPEARNNTKPKQ
-1182 ESFAPQ
+1182 ESFEFKPPQ
-1188 AAPPQPPTQQLPS
+1188 GPPPQPPTQVS
-1201 TQDSEFYSV
+1201 TQDAEFYSV

-1223 RGGREYNMDL
+1223 RGGSEYNMDL

-1246 NGKMMVGDE
+1246 NGKMRVGDE

-1272 IELIKNGGR
+1272 IELIKSGGR
-1281 RVHLVLKRGDGSVP
+1281 RAHLVLKRGDGSVP
-1295 EYDDSTNNIS
+1295 EYDGSLNDGS

-1310 SGVQNAAEVNTLPP
+1310 SGLQNAAEVSALPSVNVP
-1324 NGAPSESSDPP
+1324 LESSYPP
-1335 EPQQSSRSKKEPGR
+1335 EPHQPSRSKKEPGQN
-1349 RSHGTGRHTHSNHR
+1349 STGTGKHRHHNTHHRNPHKKTSPSKNKGKRSTGKDASKRDDGHHHHSSGHHRSR
-1363 HHSPSKK
+1363 HHSPEKR
-1370 TSTGKHKG
+1370 
-1378 KKSTG
+1378 
-1383 KNTPKKKDDKKSD
+1383 NN
-1396 GRHRHRSR
+1396 
-1404 HRSPHKGHTRSRS
+1404 RSRS
-1417 ADNVL
+1417 AENNL
-1422 DDRHGGQ
+1422 DGHHRG
-1429 RRGRSPDRRHRRHRS
+1429 RRYGRSPDRRHGHHSSHHR
-1444 PNRSP
+1444 

-1455 SPYRSPRR
+1455 R
-1463 SPYRSPHRSPHRH
+1463 RSPHRSPHHSPVRRH
-1476 RSPYR
+1476 AHSSEPYR
-1481 TRQQSPTRRRA
+1481 NTSPVRQSYTNNRPNRNEA
-1492 QSSDPYR
+1492 
-1499 RYRSPER
+1499 
-1506 QTRSTEKPIV
+1506 
-1516 DEPVLKEPIKT
+1516 VLKEPSKT
-1527 PESTFRLE
+1527 PELSLPFE
-1535 DSTLRESPALDRL
+1535 DSVLHEPPALDRL
-1548 NREVTPPLR
+1548 NREAMLEPVG
-1557 REDRLYGE
+1557 RENHLYGE

-1570 KASTLDRSYRG
+1570 RASSTESAFKGDSLLRDVAFRG
-1581 GDNLLKDMA
+1581 
-1590 SRNQRDITLPRVR
+1590 QRDAFRETTLLRVP
-1603 TPDSDSAY
+1603 TPESDSAY
-1611 KKYST
+1611 KRYSS
-1616 LLRGRSTER
+1616 LLRGRSVER
-1625 FDSTQLRGRS
+1625 MERDGRY
-1635 TERFDSTQLRGRSTE
+1635 TR
-1650 RFDRDERY
+1650 
-1658 PSRDST
+1658 RDSS
-1664 PEPWYRSRSLG
+1664 PAPQYRARSLG

-1680 IRSFRRDDS
+1680 IRSSRGDDS
-1689 EDEEDDDNFVAAQVT
+1689 EDEEDDDNFIAAQVRE
-1704 QYYSTVKNKTNTS
+1704 YYTRRQETDS
-1717 RSSKPTLPEPK
+1717 RLLSKPTYPEPK
-1728 KTYKENPKDLS
+1728 KTYKDNPKDLS

>member
-1 MSKPALKKNHWTSRV
+1 MSKPALKKSHWTSRV
-16 NEVSVSKDARGELNV
+16 SECAVSKDARGDLSV

-46 PLNHNA
+46 RVGEG
-52 VVYKSGKLGEGE
+52 VVVHPSGKLNEGE

-78 LYDIYTVLKNCK
+78 LYDVQTVIKNCK
-90 GPARFKT
+90 GPVRLKT
-97 VRQGSKLT
+97 VRQGSKLN
-105 KDLKQ
+105 KDLKH

-145 REGEVPG
+145 REGEVSG
-152 VDYDFLSVEQFLEL
+152 VDYNFLSVEDFLEL

-171 LLEIGTYDG
+171 LLEIGTYEG

-197 ISSSGNS
+197 ISSSGS
-204 GDAPLPDGLR
+204 GGDAPLPDGL
-214 SSLPGSQHSTPRR
+214 SGSLPGSQHSTPRR
-227 SKSYNDMHNAGLVPG
+227 TKSYNDMHNAGIVPG

-249 EDLHDMNSSFTG
+249 EDLPDMNSSFTG
-261 DSSELD
+261 DSSELE
-267 EIHHSV
+267 EIHPSV

-278 RQSDLSYAGTTPSPP
+278 RQSEPSYAGTTPSPP
-293 AITESTQQ
+293 ATTESTQQ
-301 THTHLSHPPPEDPLG
+301 THSHLSHPPPEDPLG

-337 NTRTTSWIDPRCLD
+337 NTKTTSWIDPRCLD
-351 KPQKPLEESEDDEG
+351 KPQKPLEECEDDEG

-407 LEAKKR
+407 LEAKRR

-445 TMAGAPLASYAAN
+445 TLAGAPLASYGAN

-470 AVPNAMGQKRGKPF
+470 TVPNAMGQKRGKPF

-608 IVNGQETSNSY
+608 IVNGQEAPNSY
-619 DSPSSHGSQNNNN
+619 DSPSSHGSQNHNN
-632 GPTNSG
+632 GSTNG
-638 VPVNGLPRPHSP
+638 GAPLNGLPRPHSP
-650 STEVASDTSSQHGY
+650 SAEVASDTSSQHGY

-709 QIVDYPRCRGLRE
+709 QIVDYPRCRGLKE

-787 SSHRSAHADSPV
+787 SSHRSTHTDSPV
-799 HSSLAPALSES
+799 HPSLAPPLSE
-810 NAPPPPSQPLPGLP
+810 NAAPPPPSQPLPGLP
-824 IQDSPG
+824 PQDSPA

-942 RRKSTYAVKAEGDM
+942 RRKTSYVVKAEGDV

-975 DIGKRTPQG
+975 EIGKRTPQG

-1003 SGGGGGVGGGG
+1003 SGGGGGGA
-1014 GGSAVVAAAAATTS
+1014 GGSGNAVVAAAAATSS
-1028 SQPPIAT
+1028 SQSPNATSTAT
-1035 PAVVSSGLQPYDV
+1035 PSTLQPYDV

-1163 HTAQQ
+1163 HTPQQ
-1168 QAAPEARTNTKPKQ
+1168 QAAPEARNNTKPKQ
-1182 ESFAPQ
+1182 ESFEFKPPQ
-1188 AAPPQPPTQQLPS
+1188 GPPPQPPTQVS
-1201 TQDSEFYSV
+1201 AQDAEFYSV

-1246 NGKMMVGDE
+1246 NGKMRVGDE

-1272 IELIKNGGR
+1272 IELIKSGGR

-1295 EYDDSTNNIS
+1295 EYGMVAPHLTACMRNDKMGE
-1305 AANPA
+1305 A
-1310 SGVQNAAEVNTLPP
+1310 SVLQNQTTVCNCPP
-1324 NGAPSESSDPP
+1324 LSS
-1335 EPQQSSRSKKEPGR
+1335 G
-1349 RSHGTGRHTHSNHR
+1349 
-1363 HHSPSKK
+1363 SPS
-1370 TSTGKHKG
+1370 HF
-1378 KKSTG
+1378 
-1383 KNTPKKKDDKKSD
+1383 
-1396 GRHRHRSR
+1396 
-1404 HRSPHKGHTRSRS
+1404 
-1417 ADNVL
+1417 L
-1422 DDRHGGQ
+1422 
-1429 RRGRSPDRRHRRHRS
+1429 
-1444 PNRSP
+1444 
-1449 HRSPRR
+1449 
-1455 SPYRSPRR
+1455 
-1463 SPYRSPHRSPHRH
+1463 
-1476 RSPYR
+1476 
-1481 TRQQSPTRRRA
+1481 
-1492 QSSDPYR
+1492 SS
-1499 RYRSPER
+1499 S
-1506 QTRSTEKPIV
+1506 V
-1516 DEPVLKEPIKT
+1516 
-1527 PESTFRLE
+1527 
-1535 DSTLRESPALDRL
+1535 
-1548 NREVTPPLR
+1548 
-1557 REDRLYGE
+1557 
-1565 DSLLM
+1565 
-1570 KASTLDRSYRG
+1570 
-1581 GDNLLKDMA
+1581 
-1590 SRNQRDITLPRVR
+1590 
-1603 TPDSDSAY
+1603 
-1611 KKYST
+1611 
-1616 LLRGRSTER
+1616 
-1625 FDSTQLRGRS
+1625 
-1635 TERFDSTQLRGRSTE
+1635 
-1650 RFDRDERY
+1650 
-1658 PSRDST
+1658 
-1664 PEPWYRSRSLG
+1664 SRSL
-1675 RDISP
+1675 SP
-1680 IRSFRRDDS
+1680 SLSLSLSLHPDVCG
-1689 EDEEDDDNFVAAQVT
+1689 VASNHLCPC
-1704 QYYSTVKNKTNTS
+1704 ST
-1717 RSSKPTLPEPK
+1717 PC
-1728 KTYKENPKDLS
+1728 

>member
-1 MSKPALKKNHWTSRV
+1 MSNPALKKNHWTSRV
-16 NEVSVSKDARGELNV
+16 SECSVSKDARGDVNV

-46 PLNHNA
+46 Q
-52 VVYKSGKLGEGE
+52 VDEEVTVYKIGKINEGE

-78 LYDIYTVLKNCK
+78 LYDVQTVIKNCK
-90 GPARFKT
+90 GPVRLKT
-97 VRQGSKLT
+97 VRQGSKLN
-105 KDLKQ
+105 KDLKH

-137 VPCTTRAP
+137 VPCTTRSP
-145 REGEVPG
+145 RDGEVSG
-152 VDYDFLSVEQFLEL
+152 VDYNFLSVEDFLEL

-197 ISSSGNS
+197 INSSGS
-204 GDAPLPDGLR
+204 GGDAPLPDELSG
-214 SSLPGSQHSTPRR
+214 SLPGSQHSTPRR
-227 SKSYNDMHNAGLVPG
+227 SKSYNDMRNAGIGPG
-242 EQQQEDD
+242 EQQEDD
-249 EDLHDMNSSFTG
+249 EDLPDMNSSFTG

-267 EIHHSV
+267 EIPHSV
-273 RPFAP
+273 RPFP
-278 RQSDLSYAGTTPSPP
+278 PPLRKSDPPYVGRTPSPS
-293 AITESTQQ
+293 ATTESTQQ
-301 THTHLSHPPPEDPLG
+301 SHSHLSHPPPEDPLG
-316 PLPDNWEMA
+316 TLPDNWEMA

-337 NTRTTSWIDPRCLD
+337 NTKTTSWIDPRCME
-351 KPQKPLEESEDDEG
+351 KPQKPLEECDDDEG

-407 LEAKKR
+407 LEAKRR
-413 RQLEQQQPQQP
+413 RQLEQQQP
-424 QPQSQQPPEGERYI
+424 QPQSQQPPE
-438 REWIEDS
+438 EWIEDS
-445 TMAGAPLASYAAN
+445 ALAGAPLASYAAN

-463 RDPQTGP
+463 RDPQKGP
-470 AVPNAMGQKRGKPF
+470 PMPNAMGQKRGKPF

-599 AILDNKEPI
+599 AIIDNKEPI
-608 IVNGQETSNSY
+608 IINGQEASNSY
-619 DSPSSHGSQNNNN
+619 DSPSSHGSHNNNIGSTN
-632 GPTNSG
+632 GGP
-638 VPVNGLPRPHSP
+638 PLNGLHRPHSP
-650 STEVASDTSSQHGY
+650 SAELASDTSSQHGY
-664 PSDVVT
+664 TSDVVT

-709 QIVDYPRCRGLRE
+709 QIVDYPRCRGLKE

-762 VAPAKKSPKLQLSR
+762 VVPAKKSPKLQLSR

-787 SSHRSAHADSPV
+787 SSHRSAHTDSPL
-799 HSSLAPALSES
+799 HTSLAPPLSES
-810 NAPPPPSQPLPGLP
+810 IAPPPPSQPLPGLP
-824 IQDSPG
+824 PQDSPG

-942 RRKSTYAVKAEGDM
+942 RRKSNYAVKAEGDV

-963 HHSSTQAPSLTE
+963 HHSSNQAPSLTE
-975 DIGKRTPQG
+975 EMGKRTPQG

-1003 SGGGGGVGGGG
+1003 SGGGGGGA
-1014 GGSAVVAAAAATTS
+1014 GGSGNAVVASAVAATS
-1028 SQPPIAT
+1028 SQPPNVISNA
-1035 PAVVSSGLQPYDV
+1035 PSAFQPYDV

-1068 PEAGTTF
+1068 PETGTTF
-1075 AGNACV
+1075 
-1081 AMPHKIGRIIEGS
+1081 GRIIEGS

-1113 CSITNKS
+1113 VSITNKS

-1163 HTAQQ
+1163 HTSQQ
-1168 QAAPEARTNTKPKQ
+1168 QAAPEARNNTKPKQ
-1182 ESFAPQ
+1182 ESFEFKAPQ
-1188 AAPPQPPTQQLPS
+1188 GPPPQPPTQVS
-1201 TQDSEFYSV
+1201 AQDAEFYSV
-1210 DLERD
+1210 DLDRD

-1233 YVLRLAEDGAAVR
+1233 YVLRQAEDGAAVR
-1246 NGKMMVGDE
+1246 NGKMRVGDE

-1272 IELIKNGGR
+1272 IELIKSGGR

-1295 EYDDSTNNIS
+1295 EYGMVVPHLTACMRNDKMGE
-1305 AANPA
+1305 A
-1310 SGVQNAAEVNTLPP
+1310 SVLQNQTTVCNCPP
-1324 NGAPSESSDPP
+1324 MSSGS
-1335 EPQQSSRSKKEPGR
+1335 QSSLSF
-1349 RSHGTGRHTHSNHR
+1349 
-1363 HHSPSKK
+1363 SPSRFFAILICVVWPQLTCAHALLHTNKSIHPK
-1370 TSTGKHKG
+1370 SIDSAVAAVAAVMNIFYANVSTGCIQPLGDIFKG
-1378 KKSTG
+1378 EMLHV
-1383 KNTPKKKDDKKSD
+1383 N
-1396 GRHRHRSR
+1396 
-1404 HRSPHKGHTRSRS
+1404 
-1417 ADNVL
+1417 
-1422 DDRHGGQ
+1422 
-1429 RRGRSPDRRHRRHRS
+1429 
-1444 PNRSP
+1444 
-1449 HRSPRR
+1449 
-1455 SPYRSPRR
+1455 
-1463 SPYRSPHRSPHRH
+1463 
-1476 RSPYR
+1476 
-1481 TRQQSPTRRRA
+1481 
-1492 QSSDPYR
+1492 
-1499 RYRSPER
+1499 
-1506 QTRSTEKPIV
+1506 
-1516 DEPVLKEPIKT
+1516 
-1527 PESTFRLE
+1527 
-1535 DSTLRESPALDRL
+1535 
-1548 NREVTPPLR
+1548 
-1557 REDRLYGE
+1557 
-1565 DSLLM
+1565 
-1570 KASTLDRSYRG
+1570 
-1581 GDNLLKDMA
+1581 
-1590 SRNQRDITLPRVR
+1590 
-1603 TPDSDSAY
+1603 
-1611 KKYST
+1611 
-1616 LLRGRSTER
+1616 
-1625 FDSTQLRGRS
+1625 
-1635 TERFDSTQLRGRSTE
+1635 
-1650 RFDRDERY
+1650 
-1658 PSRDST
+1658 
-1664 PEPWYRSRSLG
+1664 
-1675 RDISP
+1675 
-1680 IRSFRRDDS
+1680 
-1689 EDEEDDDNFVAAQVT
+1689 
-1704 QYYSTVKNKTNTS
+1704 
-1717 RSSKPTLPEPK
+1717 
-1728 KTYKENPKDLS
+1728 
-1739 I
+1739 

>member
-152 VDYDFLSVEQFLEL
+152 VDYEFLSVEQFLEL

-242 EQQQEDD
+242 EQQQQEDD

-608 IVNGQETSNSY
+608 IVNGQEPSNSY

-787 SSHRSAHADSPV
+787 SSHRSAHTDSPV

-1075 AGNACV
+1075 
-1081 AMPHKIGRIIEGS
+1081 GRIIEGS

-1188 AAPPQPPTQQLPS
+1188 AAPPQPPTQQPPS

-1463 SPYRSPHRSPHRH
+1463 SPHRSPHRH

-1535 DSTLRESPALDRL
+1535 DSILRESPALDRL

>member
-1 MSKPALKKNHWTSRV
+1 MSKPVLKKNHWTSRV
-16 NEVSVSKDARGELNV
+16 TESSVSKDARGDLNV
-31 PLRGG
+31 ALRGG

-46 PLNHNA
+46 QVNED
-52 VVYKSGKLGEGE
+52 VVLYKSGKLNEGE

-78 LYDIYTVLKNCK
+78 LYDIQTVIKNCK
-90 GPARFKT
+90 GPVRLKT
-97 VRQGSKLT
+97 VRQGSKLN
-105 KDLKQ
+105 KDLKH

-152 VDYDFLSVEQFLEL
+152 VDYNFLSVEDFLEL

-171 LLEIGTYDG
+171 LLEIGTYEG

-190 QPPSGKV
+190 QPPGGKV
-197 ISSSGNS
+197 ISSSSSG
-204 GDAPLPDGLR
+204 GDAPLPDGL
-214 SSLPGSQHSTPRR
+214 SGSLPGSQHSTPRR
-227 SKSYNDMHNAGLVPG
+227 TKSYNDMHNAGIGPG

-249 EDLHDMNSSFTG
+249 EDLPDMNSSFTG

-278 RQSDLSYAGTTPSPP
+278 RRSDPPYTGTTPSPP

-301 THTHLSHPPPEDPLG
+301 THSHLSHPPPEDPLG

-337 NTRTTSWIDPRCLD
+337 NTKTTSWIDPRCLD
-351 KPQKPLEESEDDEG
+351 KPQKPLEECEDDEG

-407 LEAKKR
+407 LEAKRR

-424 QPQSQQPPEGERYI
+424 QPQSQQPPE
-438 REWIEDS
+438 EWIEDS
-445 TMAGAPLASYAAN
+445 ALAGAPLASYAAN

-463 RDPQTGP
+463 RDPQTVP
-470 AVPNAMGQKRGKPF
+470 TVPNAMGQKRGKPF

-608 IVNGQETSNSY
+608 IVNGQEATNSY

-632 GPTNSG
+632 GSTNG
-638 VPVNGLPRPHSP
+638 GAPLNGLPRPHSP
-650 STEVASDTSSQHGY
+650 SAEVASDTSSQHGY

-709 QIVDYPRCRGLRE
+709 QIVDYPRCRGLKE

-787 SSHRSAHADSPV
+787 SSHRSIHTDSPV
-799 HSSLAPALSES
+799 HPSLAPPLSES
-810 NAPPPPSQPLPGLP
+810 VAPPPPSQPLPSLP
-824 IQDSPG
+824 PQDSPA

-942 RRKSTYAVKAEGDM
+942 RRKTNYAVKAEGDV

-975 DIGKRTPQG
+975 EIGKRTPQG

-1003 SGGGGGVGGGG
+1003 SGGGGGGA
-1014 GGSAVVAAAAATTS
+1014 GGSGNAVVAAAAATTS
-1028 SQPPIAT
+1028 SQPPNAT
-1035 PAVVSSGLQPYDV
+1035 STVSSTLQPYDV

-1075 AGNACV
+1075 
-1081 AMPHKIGRIIEGS
+1081 GRIIEGS

-1163 HTAQQ
+1163 HTPQQ
-1168 QAAPEARTNTKPKQ
+1168 QAAPEARNNTKPKQ
-1182 ESFAPQ
+1182 ESFEFKAPQ
-1188 AAPPQPPTQQLPS
+1188 GPPPQPPTQVSP
-1201 TQDSEFYSV
+1201 QDAEFYSV

-1246 NGKMMVGDE
+1246 NGKMRVGDE

-1272 IELIKNGGR
+1272 IELIKSGGR
-1281 RVHLVLKRGDGSVP
+1281 RAHLVLKRGDGSVP
-1295 EYDDSTNNIS
+1295 EYDGSPNDSS

-1310 SGVQNAAEVNTLPP
+1310 SGLQNAAEVSTMPP
-1324 NGAPSESSDPP
+1324 TNAPLESSNPP
-1335 EPQQSSRSKKEPGR
+1335 EPHQSSRSKKEPSR
-1349 RSHGTGRHTHSNHR
+1349 HSTGTGKQHHSKHNHR
-1363 HHSPSKK
+1363 YPTKK
-1370 TSTGKHKG
+1370 TSTGTHTV
-1378 KKSTG
+1378 KKSMG
-1383 KNTPKKKDDKKSD
+1383 KLFKSKDDKGSD
-1396 GRHRHRSR
+1396 GHRHHSSGH
-1404 HRSPHKGHTRSRS
+1404 HRSHHRTADKGHSRSRS
-1417 ADNVL
+1417 TENTL
-1422 DDRHGGQ
+1422 NGRHEQ
-1429 RRGRSPDRRHRRHRS
+1429 PRHGRSPERRHGQHSSSHHHHRQ
-1444 PNRSP
+1444 
-1449 HRSPRR
+1449 
-1455 SPYRSPRR
+1455 R
-1463 SPYRSPHRSPHRH
+1463 SPYRSPHHH
-1476 RSPYR
+1476 RSPQR
-1481 TRQQSPTRRRA
+1481 SRHHSPTRRHA
-1492 QSSDPYR
+1492 HSADPYR
-1499 RYRSPER
+1499 LHASPER
-1506 QTRSTEKPIV
+1506 PSHGVERPNGGEA
-1516 DEPVLKEPIKT
+1516 VLKEPPKT
-1527 PESTFRLE
+1527 PEPSLPFE
-1535 DSTLRESPALDRL
+1535 DSILREAPAMDRL
-1548 NREVTPPLR
+1548 NREATLPPLR
-1557 REDRLYGE
+1557 RDERLYGE

-1570 KASTLDRSYRG
+1570 RASSMDRAYRG
-1581 GDNLLKDMA
+1581 DSLLRDVA
-1590 SRNQRDITLPRVR
+1590 SRGQRDTYRDLTLPRVR

-1611 KKYST
+1611 KRYSS
-1616 LLRGRSTER
+1616 LLRGRSPERTER
-1625 FDSTQLRGRS
+1625 DGRYASRGS
-1635 TERFDSTQLRGRSTE
+1635 S
-1650 RFDRDERY
+1650 
-1658 PSRDST
+1658 
-1664 PEPWYRSRSLG
+1664 PEPQYRTRSLG

-1680 IRSFRRDDS
+1680 VRSFRRDDS
-1689 EDEEDDDNFVAAQVT
+1689 EDEEDDDNFVAAKVRE
-1704 QYYSTVKNKTNTS
+1704 YYSTLKTNTS
-1717 RSSKPTLPEPK
+1717 RSSQPTLPEPK

>member
-1 MSKPALKKNHWTSRV
+1 MSNPALKKNHWTSRV
-16 NEVSVSKDARGELNV
+16 SECSVSKDARGDVNV

-46 PLNHNA
+46 Q
-52 VVYKSGKLGEGE
+52 VDEEVTVYKIGKINEGE

-78 LYDIYTVLKNCK
+78 LYDVQTVIKNCK
-90 GPARFKT
+90 GPVRLKT
-97 VRQGSKLT
+97 VRQGSKLN
-105 KDLKQ
+105 KDLKH

-137 VPCTTRAP
+137 VPCTTRSP
-145 REGEVPG
+145 RDGEVSG
-152 VDYDFLSVEQFLEL
+152 VDYNFLSVEDFLEL

-197 ISSSGNS
+197 INSSGS
-204 GDAPLPDGLR
+204 GGDAPLPDELSG
-214 SSLPGSQHSTPRR
+214 SLPGSQHSTPRR
-227 SKSYNDMHNAGLVPG
+227 SKSYNDMRNAGIGPG
-242 EQQQEDD
+242 EQQEDD
-249 EDLHDMNSSFTG
+249 EDLPDMNSSFTG

-267 EIHHSV
+267 EIPHSV
-273 RPFAP
+273 RPFP
-278 RQSDLSYAGTTPSPP
+278 PPLRKSDPPYVGRTPSPS
-293 AITESTQQ
+293 ATTESTQQ
-301 THTHLSHPPPEDPLG
+301 SHSHLSHPPPEDPLG
-316 PLPDNWEMA
+316 TLPDNWEMA

-337 NTRTTSWIDPRCLD
+337 NTKTTSWIDPRCME
-351 KPQKPLEESEDDEG
+351 KPQKPLEECDDDEG

-407 LEAKKR
+407 LEAKRR
-413 RQLEQQQPQQP
+413 RQLEQQQP
-424 QPQSQQPPEGERYI
+424 QPQSQQPPE
-438 REWIEDS
+438 EWIEDS
-445 TMAGAPLASYAAN
+445 ALAGAPLASYAAN

-463 RDPQTGP
+463 RDPQKGP
-470 AVPNAMGQKRGKPF
+470 PMPNAMGQKRGKPF

-599 AILDNKEPI
+599 AIIDNKEPI
-608 IVNGQETSNSY
+608 IINGQEASNSY
-619 DSPSSHGSQNNNN
+619 DSPSSHGSHNNNIGSTN
-632 GPTNSG
+632 GGP
-638 VPVNGLPRPHSP
+638 PLNGLHRPHSP
-650 STEVASDTSSQHGY
+650 SAELASDTSSQHGY
-664 PSDVVT
+664 TSDVVT

-709 QIVDYPRCRGLRE
+709 QIVDYPRCRGLKE

-762 VAPAKKSPKLQLSR
+762 VVPAKKSPKLQLSR

-787 SSHRSAHADSPV
+787 SSHRSAHTDSPL
-799 HSSLAPALSES
+799 HTSLAPPLSES
-810 NAPPPPSQPLPGLP
+810 IAPPPPSQPLPGLP
-824 IQDSPG
+824 PQDSPG

-942 RRKSTYAVKAEGDM
+942 RRKSNYAVKAEGDV

-963 HHSSTQAPSLTE
+963 HHSSNQAPSLTE
-975 DIGKRTPQG
+975 EMGKRTPQG

-1003 SGGGGGVGGGG
+1003 SGGGGGGA
-1014 GGSAVVAAAAATTS
+1014 GGSGNAVVASAVAATS
-1028 SQPPIAT
+1028 SQPPNVISNA
-1035 PAVVSSGLQPYDV
+1035 PSAFQPYDV

-1068 PEAGTTF
+1068 PETGTTF

-1113 CSITNKS
+1113 VSITNKS

-1163 HTAQQ
+1163 HTSQQ
-1168 QAAPEARTNTKPKQ
+1168 QAAPEARNNTKPKQ
-1182 ESFAPQ
+1182 ESFEFKAPQ
-1188 AAPPQPPTQQLPS
+1188 GPPPQPPTQVS
-1201 TQDSEFYSV
+1201 AQDAEFYSV
-1210 DLERD
+1210 DLDRD

-1233 YVLRLAEDGAAVR
+1233 YVLRQAEDGAAVR
-1246 NGKMMVGDE
+1246 NGKMRVGDE

-1272 IELIKNGGR
+1272 IELIKSGGR

-1295 EYDDSTNNIS
+1295 EYDGSPNDGS
-1305 AANPA
+1305 AADTA
-1310 SGVQNAAEVNTLPP
+1310 SGLQNAAEVSALPST
-1324 NGAPSESSDPP
+1324 NAPSESSYPP
-1335 EPQQSSRSKKEPGR
+1335 EPQQSSRSKKEPT
-1349 RSHGTGRHTHSNHR
+1349 GTGKH
-1363 HHSPSKK
+1363 HHSKHRSPNKK
-1370 TSTGKHKG
+1370 TSKGKHKG
-1378 KKSTG
+1378 RKSTD
-1383 KNTPKKKDDKKSD
+1383 KILNKLSKKKDDK
-1396 GRHRHRSR
+1396 GGEGHRQHSSGQHRSR
-1404 HRSPHKGHTRSRS
+1404 HRSPDKVQGRSRS
-1417 ADNVL
+1417 AENTL
-1422 DDRHGGQ
+1422 DSRKGRH
-1429 RRGRSPDRRHRRHRS
+1429 RYGRSPDKYRGQRS
-1444 PNRSP
+1444 PDKYRGQRS
-1449 HRSPRR
+1449 SPQRQR

-1463 SPYRSPHRSPHRH
+1463 SPRRHRSPHRSRH
-1476 RSPYR
+1476 H
-1481 TRQQSPTRRRA
+1481 SPTRRHAR
-1492 QSSDPYR
+1492 SSDPYR
-1499 RYRSPER
+1499 RFASPER
-1506 QTRSTEKPIV
+1506 QGRSNEKPNGDKAV
-1516 DEPVLKEPIKT
+1516 SREPPRT
-1527 PESTFRLE
+1527 PELGFTLD
-1535 DSTLRESPALDRL
+1535 DSVLREPPALDRL
-1548 NREVTPPLR
+1548 NKEATLPPLR
-1557 REDRLYGE
+1557 RDERPYGE

-1570 KASTLDRSYRG
+1570 RASSMERASKGDSLLRDVAARG
-1581 GDNLLKDMA
+1581 QRNAFKDA
-1590 SRNQRDITLPRVR
+1590 TLPRVR
-1603 TPDSDSAY
+1603 TPDSDSAF
-1611 KKYST
+1611 KKYSS
-1616 LLRGRSTER
+1616 LLRGRSPERTER
-1625 FDSTQLRGRS
+1625 DGR
-1635 TERFDSTQLRGRSTE
+1635 
-1650 RFDRDERY
+1650 Y
-1658 PSRDST
+1658 ASRENS
-1664 PEPWYRSRSLG
+1664 PAPQYRARSLG

-1680 IRSFRRDDS
+1680 IRRDDS
-1689 EDEEDDDNFVAAQVT
+1689 EDEEDDDNFVSAKVRE
-1704 QYYSTVKNKTNTS
+1704 YYSTLQTESS
-1717 RSSKPTLPEPK
+1717 RSSTLPEPK
-1728 KTYKENPKDLS
+1728 KTYKDNPKDLS